1 MDDLSTTPTPT
12 ASRERRR
19 YDSPVRRRQ
28 VAATRERILEGASA
42 LVHGFPTW
50 DWRALT
56 FRAVA
61 ARAGVS
67 ERTVY
72 RHFTTERELRDAV
85 MRRLEEE
92 AGVSYDGLGLDD
104 LAGVTAQVFS
114 SLASFAVAPTV
125 ADDPTF
131 AAEDELRRDALRDA
145 VAAAANDWSEVERDM
160 AAGLL
165 DVLWHVPSFE
175 RLVVQWG
182 LTADD
187 ATSAITWA
195 IGLLVGAIRAGA
207 PPRPTS
213 RGTAR
218 PRTQPRR

>member
-1 MDDLSTTPTPT
+1 MDEASTTTS
-12 ASRERRR
+12 ARRG

-28 VAATRERILEGASA
+28 VAETRERILTAASA
-42 LVHGFPTW
+42 LAHDLPTW

-72 RHFTTERELRDAV
+72 RHFATERDLRDAV

-92 AGVSYDGLGLDD
+92 AGVSYEGLGLDD
-104 LAGVTAQVFS
+104 LGAVTALVFS
-114 SLASFAVAPTV
+114 SLSSFAVSPTV
-125 ADDPTF
+125 MDDPTF
-131 AAEDELRRDALRDA
+131 AAEDQLRRDALRVA
-145 VAAAANDWSEVERDM
+145 VSAAATDWTDAQRDM

-165 DVLWHVPSFE
+165 DVLWNVPSFE

-182 LTADD
+182 LRADD
-187 ATSAITWA
+187 ATRAITWA
-195 IGLLVGAIRAGA
+195 IDLLVGAIQAGDP
-207 PPRPTS
+207 PPRS
-213 RGTAR
+213 VR
-218 PRTQPRR
+218 